1 MNYKE
6 ILLQDNLSKL
16 TSSIMLK
23 KLNQLLLFLGIMLPL
38 NMMAQNLISSGSPL
52 YKLPYKNT
60 YVMET
65 LVAENSFR
73 TAKVEKTQPGTF
85 AQAKKVL
92 PSPYWEGH
100 NKEIEMYWKAWEIG
114 IKNICQ
120 PLDDSGF
127 VTSYI
132 APAYNGNIFMWDN
145 AFITMFCRYGK
156 NFFPFQKSLDNFY
169 AKQHP
174 DGFICREIRADG
186 SDCFGRYD
194 PTSTGPNI
202 LPWSEWLYYTQ
213 FGDDNRLNKVFPVLA
228 AYYKWLKLNR
238 TWRNGT
244 YWSSGWGTGMDNM
257 PRVQDGYNT
266 IYSHGHMIWL
276 DACLQQIMM
285 AKILLKMGF
294 YLERWQEIE
303 TFEDDIKHL
312 SQYINDNMWSDK
324 DGFLYDQYADN
335 SLSTTQG
342 IYAYWVLH
350 TDVLPKERL
359 DKLIAHLTD
368 TAKSHSHPKYKAN
381 GRYWVGGVWPGTN
394 YMIISGL
401 IDKGYRQLAWDIT
414 MNHYNNVLE
423 VYKKTGTFF
432 EYYAPE
438 SNNPGFMARK
448 DFVGWTGLPPIAELI
463 EYIFGIRANH
473 EQNTITLDVN
483 LLDAYGIDKYPYGQ
497 DGLISFKVQKRNSK
511 EEKPKVTIQTNVPFK
526 VILLWSDKKIEQQV
540 GVGKHSL

>member
-1 MNYKE
+1 
-6 ILLQDNLSKL
+6 
-16 TSSIMLK
+16 MLK
-23 KLNQLLLFLGIMLPL
+23 KLNQLLFFLGIMLPL

-276 DACLQQIMM
+276 DACLQQIMV

-342 IYAYWVLH
+342 IYAYWALH
-350 TDVLPKERL
+350 TDVLSKERL
-359 DKLIAHLTD
+359 DKLVAHLTD
-368 TAKSHSHPKYKAN
+368 TTKFNRLHRVPSLSHSHPKYKAN

-394 YMIISGL
+394 YMIITGL
-401 IDKGYRQLAWDIT
+401 VDKGYRQLAWDIT

-473 EQNTITLDVN
+473 EQNTITMDVN

-526 VILLWSDKKIEQQV
+526 VILLWSDKKLEQQV